1 MPGPPVSFPVTGDPA
16 ADALLVED
24 PFALLVGM
32 LLDQQ
37 VPLEVAFLGPAK
49 LRDRLGDR
57 FSVGGL
63 AAMSEDDV
71 VAACRARPGVHR
83 YPAAMGRRLHA
94 LAVVLLAHYDG
105 RADALWAG
113 VESGEALHR
122 RLVGL
127 PGFGDEKARIFVALL
142 AKRFDIR
149 PPGWEEASAPFS
161 DDEPRSAADISSPEA
176 FQRVKAWKRAMRER
190 GLAKTDSALPSPT
203 ES

>member
-1 MPGPPVSFPVTGDPA
+1 VNFPVTGDPD

-37 VPLEVAFLGPAK
+37 VPIEVAFLGPAK

-57 FSVGGL
+57 FSVAGL

-94 LAVVLLAHYDG
+94 LAMVLLTRYEG
-105 RADALWAG
+105 RADAVWAG
-113 VESGEALHR
+113 VEDGESLRR

-142 AKRFDIR
+142 AKRFGVR
-149 PPGWEEASAPFS
+149 PPGWEAASVPFS
-161 DDEPRSAADISSPEA
+161 DEEPRSAADISSPEA
-176 FQRVKAWKRAMRER
+176 FERVKAWKRAMRAQ
-190 GLAKTDSALPSPT
+190 GLAKTDLPAVAPG
-203 ES
+203 